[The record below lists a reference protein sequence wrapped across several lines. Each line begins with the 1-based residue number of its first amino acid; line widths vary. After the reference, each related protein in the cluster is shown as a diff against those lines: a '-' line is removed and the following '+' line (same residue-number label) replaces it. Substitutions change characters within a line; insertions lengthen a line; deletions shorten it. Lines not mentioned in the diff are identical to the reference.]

1 MRDWSDND
9 KKQITDLLKKVPAAD
24 RPSVRDAVKDMQADE
39 AIIYIK
45 EAPASPDKPLKAS
58 KTINTPIQSNISQN
72 NPIKVSASGDQAAER
87 LERVQGEA
95 SSPYYFDIDEIKD
108 RIRQTINEYLLIH
121 DMEQSDMVKAP
132 QRLFGALSDYV
143 GDKVFKGTKTLRRT
157 PYDKKAINPTNNNA
171 YDVDKIA
178 DVLGFYF
185 TLCKEYNK
193 TFLLDYAAGF
203 LAVDNQ
209 TFYNLADKLTPL
221 GFDVFQKREE
231 SLAAGIVDG
240 KQSPVGALA
249 ALNHWH
255 GWSGASTNR
264 TEVRETTVV
273 YPVLVDINKSNEK
286 LIENQSLQNQ

>member
-1 MRDWSDND
+1 MRDWTAEE
-9 KKQITDLLKKVPAAD
+9 KKSITDLLKKVPAAD
-24 RPSVRDAVKDMQADE
+24 RPAIRDTVKEMQADE
-39 AIIYIK
+39 AISYIK
-45 EAPASPDKPLKAS
+45 GLKASEKPFKPLKAS
-58 KTINTPIQSNISQN
+58 EGVNLPIQSKTSQN
-72 NPIKVSASGDQAAER
+72 KPVSRDQER
-87 LERVQGEA
+87 LERVQGET
-95 SSPYYFDIDEIKD
+95 SSPYYFNLEEIKD

-121 DMEQSDMVKAP
+121 DMEESDMIKAP
-132 QRLFGALSDYV
+132 QRIFGALSDYI
-143 GDKVFKGTKTLRRT
+143 GEKVFKGTKTLRRT
-157 PYDKKAINPTNNNA
+157 PYDTKAINPTNNNA
-171 YDVDKIA
+171 YDVNKIA
-178 DVLGFYF
+178 DALGFYF

-209 TFYNLADKLTPL
+209 TFYNLAEKLTPL

-255 GWSGASTNR
+255 GWSGTNTNR

-273 YPVLVDINKSNEK
+273 YPVLVDINKSSRETISDK
-286 LIENQSLQNQ
+286 QSQ